1 MVTVTDDPIKSTFP
15 SLEMTERVVLLI
27 DVSRS
32 MSQTDYP
39 PTRLEAAK
47 QAALAFIDK
56 KLGIDEADEIALA
69 AFAAGG
75 RTVCSMERVAR
86 HREQVQRRI
95 SRLKISYGGTKIAS
109 GLRRAASLLELP
121 LGINAAP
128 KLKPKASDK
137 GDPKGPVEYLRRIVL
152 LSDGE
157 NLGGPDPLKTAN
169 RLKRAGVVI
178 DAIGIGERGLAPGS
192 GWGLD
197 EKTLQAIAS
206 PGRYKYIRDTAS
218 LMFHFEGL
226 AEKASGDWAGAPR
239 DAANGGVT
247 ETPVPST
254 SGGIRP
260 AEVTITRPRRRLLWR
275 LAARVSVAALLG
287 AVPAV
292 VLGVFLLPAALESTE
307 RTWITTWPSAVA
319 AGLTVA
325 WSARLSLRGSHV
337 PAGVIMAVAAV
348 AAAYAIGVYTH
359 AGEVRASLDLVTEA
373 PGLHGTVAGLAVAGG
388 VAGALLGPGRML
400 SVLGKGW
407 WPWVWIFRRRYG
419 FITLK
424 DGSPFVGR
432 YCLNEK
438 NEETRFRVGDTVV
451 LCPVCQQPHHV
462 DCWLWSDGHCYG
474 GDTPCRGSRRV
485 PRR

>member
-1 MVTVTDDPIKSTFP
+1 MVTATDNPIKSTFP

-56 KLGIDEADEIALA
+56 KLGIDEADEIALV
-69 AFAAGG
+69 AFAARG

-86 HREQVQRRI
+86 HREQVQGRI

-109 GLRRAASLLELP
+109 GLRRAASLLELQ
-121 LGINAAP
+121 LGINADP
-128 KLKPKASDK
+128 KLKSKASNK
-137 GDPKGPVEYLRRIVL
+137 GDPKRPVEYLRRIVL

-157 NLGGPDPLKTAN
+157 NLGGPDPLETAN

-178 DAIGIGERGLAPGS
+178 DAIGIGERGEAPGP

-254 SGGIRP
+254 SGGMRP
-260 AEVTITRPRRRLLWR
+260 AEVTITRPRRRRLWR
-275 LAARVSVAALLG
+275 LAARMSMAAVLG

-307 RTWITTWPSAVA
+307 RTWITVWPSAA
-319 AGLTVA
+319 ATGLTVA
-325 WSARLSLRGSHV
+325 WAARLSLRGSYV
-337 PAGVIMAVAAV
+337 SAGVIMAVAAA

-359 AGEVRASLDLVTEA
+359 VGDVRASLDLAAEA

-388 VAGALLGPGRML
+388 IAGAVRGPGQML

-407 WPWVWIFRRRYG
+407 WPWVWIIRRRYG
-419 FITLK
+419 FTTLK
-424 DGSPFVGR
+424 DGSPLVGK

-438 NEETRFRVGDTVV
+438 NEETKFRVGDAVV

-485 PRR
+485 PHR